1 MHKIIQKPRFVFLIQ
16 SYVKLRFLV
25 DCVDGPLTHLSET
38 ISPGSLLVK
47 WGILAVQY
55 RTAFFFKSI
64 LT

>member
-38 ISPGSLLVK
+38 ISPGSLL
-47 WGILAVQY
+47 L
-55 RTAFFFKSI
+55 
-64 LT
+64 